1 MASFELYIATNIYIY
16 IYTNSYIHP
25 PKKALTCQ
33 FQGLVIVSWFIE
45 LRFDN
50 SEVDMTHFF
59 GLFSRRS
66 STVKVGIIPSKSLG
80 CALLDFNKLFHPFQL
95 WSKLKLGKNDA
106 LPDTPH

>member
-1 MASFELYIATNIYIY
+1 MASFELYIAINIYIY
-16 IYTNSYIHP
+16 THSYIHP

-33 FQGLVIVSWFIE
+33 FQGLVIVSRFIE

-80 CALLDFNKLFHPFQL
+80 CALLDFNKFVSSIP
-95 WSKLKLGKNDA
+95 A
-106 LPDTPH
+106 LEQTQIGQK

>member
-1 MASFELYIATNIYIY
+1 MASFELYIAINIY
-16 IYTNSYIHP
+16 THSYIHP

-33 FQGLVIVSWFIE
+33 FQGLVIVSRFIE

-95 WSKLKLGKNDA
+95 WSKLKLGKHDA